1 MDIMDRVQ
9 KEDLLLEIGCEELPS
24 RYIPGALERLEE
36 KAALLFKEH
45 RLSFE
50 GSKSWGTPRR
60 LALLVSGLASRQ
72 PDLQKKV
79 KGPAL
84 ERAYDTAGSPTAAL
98 LGFARSQ
105 GLSPEE
111 LIVETVNGKSLSS
124 QEKEIPG
131 QATGTAAPNIDRT
144 AAAAYLP
151 GPCWK
156 ARNSDL
162 PAPSGTCWPFMA
174 RRRYGLPMP
183 GVTAGQSTFGHR
195 FLSPGSIVVESPAA
209 YLRCLEENYV
219 LADHE
224 RRRRYPAA
232 VN

>member
-111 LIVETVNGKSLSS
+111 LIVETVNGTKFIFA
-124 QEKEIPG
+124 EKEIPG
-131 QATGTAAPNIDRT
+131 QATGNCCPK
-144 AAAAYLP
+144 Y
-151 GPCWK
+151 
-156 ARNSDL
+156 
-162 PAPSGTCWPFMA
+162 
-174 RRRYGLPMP
+174 
-183 GVTAGQSTFGHR
+183 
-195 FLSPGSIVVESPAA
+195 
-209 YLRCLEENYV
+209 
-219 LADHE
+219 
-224 RRRRYPAA
+224 
-232 VN
+232 

>member
-98 LGFARSQ
+98 LVATPGLALSGLTGNVGAPRSAVA
-105 GLSPEE
+105 LT
-111 LIVETVNGKSLSS
+111 TVTL
-124 QEKEIPG
+124 
-131 QATGTAAPNIDRT
+131 AAHQDLRL
-144 AAAAYLP
+144 AACA
-151 GPCWK
+151 
-156 ARNSDL
+156 
-162 PAPSGTCWPFMA
+162 
-174 RRRYGLPMP
+174 
-183 GVTAGQSTFGHR
+183 
-195 FLSPGSIVVESPAA
+195 
-209 YLRCLEENYV
+209 
-219 LADHE
+219 
-224 RRRRYPAA
+224 
-232 VN
+232 